1 MVFAAIGMAIAL
13 LPSVARAAPPQRIVS
28 LNLCTDELL
37 LLLAPRERI
46 ASISYLSQRPEGAPP
61 GMEKLA
67 MSFPINYGLA
77 EQVLLH
83 QPDLVVAGA
92 YAARPAVALL
102 RKLRYRVVDF
112 APEQNFD
119 DMRRNIRQMGALV
132 GDPARAETVIAAFEQ
147 RLAEIQKNI
156 GPARPVY
163 ANIGVNNFMPGKN
176 TLPAAVTNAAG
187 YRTLG
192 EAIGFEG
199 YRNLPMERLLLAKPD
214 LMTRLTPFTN
224 PPSMATQDLN
234 HPALRKLAARTEQVA
249 IPERFWVCAA
259 PSSLKAVQMLA
270 EKRAADAK

>member
-1 MVFAAIGMAIAL
+1 MIAVLISMAPAA
-13 LPSVARAAPPQRIVS
+13 AAPRRIVS

-67 MSFPINYGLA
+67 MSFPVNHGLA
-77 EQVLLH
+77 EEVLLH

-92 YAARPAVALL
+92 YAARPAVAIL
-102 RKLRYRVVDF
+102 RKLGYRVVDF
-112 APEQNFD
+112 SPEENFD
-119 DMRRNIRQMGALV
+119 DMRRNIRLMGALV
-132 GDPARAETVIAAFEQ
+132 GEPARAETVIAAFEQ
-147 RLAEIQKNI
+147 RLAEIQKKM
-156 GPARPVY
+156 GPERPVY
-163 ANIGVNNFMPGKN
+163 ANIGVNNWMAGKN

-214 LMTRLTPFTN
+214 LMTRLTPFAN
-224 PPSMATQDLN
+224 PPSMATQGLN
-234 HPALRKLAARTEQVA
+234 HPALRKLAAKTEQVA
-249 IPERFWVCAA
+249 IPERYWVCAA
-259 PSSLKAVQMLA
+259 PSSLRAVQMLA
-270 EKRAADAK
+270 EKRAAVGAR